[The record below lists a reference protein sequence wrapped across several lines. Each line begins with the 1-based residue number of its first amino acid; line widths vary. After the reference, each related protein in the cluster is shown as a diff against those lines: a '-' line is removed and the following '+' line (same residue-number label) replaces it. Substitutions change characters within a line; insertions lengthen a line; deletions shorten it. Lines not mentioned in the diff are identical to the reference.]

1 MTMTSLYDKENR
13 GCAHAVARRMRR
25 LAATLDR
32 IEYGCRERDAVRSA
46 WKMIVFPWFKRS
58 DRFYVCA

>member
-1 MTMTSLYDKENR
+1 MKMTMTSLYDKENR

-46 WKMIVFPWFKRS
+46 
-58 DRFYVCA
+58 